1 MQHNPGAVTDI
12 FDNVRRIFQALSE
25 YSKTAEK
32 STGLTGPQLWAL
44 KLLATT
50 TPMRVSDLACQMFLR
65 PPTVVGIL
73 DRLEAKK
80 LVTRTNS
87 KKDRRVVE
95 VQLTEQGIRVV
106 AEAPAVAQSVLMK
119 GLNDLTQEQ
128 FACIEEGMKLMTKV
142 LDAEHLTP
150 QPLHS

>member
-32 STGLTGPQLWAL
+32 STGLTGPQLWAP